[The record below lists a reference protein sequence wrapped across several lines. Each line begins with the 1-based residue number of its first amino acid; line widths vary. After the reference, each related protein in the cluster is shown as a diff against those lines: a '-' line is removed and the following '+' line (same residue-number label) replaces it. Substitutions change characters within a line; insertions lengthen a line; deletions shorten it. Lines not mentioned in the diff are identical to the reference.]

1 MLGVADKLIKLLSTD
16 LHESCHVMSCHITDE
31 FLGPWAL
38 FSLCE
43 MTETTERSANRKGIV
58 ENLGFKVISCKML
71 LTPLK
76 CFVVEAELVCPVY
89 LSVISASCCSMIS
102 TVAASTVSI
111 EQCYLV
117 LVLYS
122 VQCTVYSAV

>member
-1 MLGVADKLIKLLSTD
+1 
-16 LHESCHVMSCHITDE
+16 
-31 FLGPWAL
+31 
-38 FSLCE
+38 

-58 ENLGFKVISCKML
+58 ENLDFKVISCKML